1 MDQIQNLTAKAQRR
15 KGPQSELLPLR
26 RSGFIPTGRP
36 GGFTLI
42 ELLVVLAIIATL
54 LSIAVPRYFGHVES
68 AKEASLRQTLAVTR
82 DALDKYHADL
92 GRYPETLDDLVTK
105 RYLRK
110 LPEDPV
116 AGKTDSWQILAPP
129 PNSDPGAVYDLKSGA
144 PGTARDGS
152 QFGDW

>member
-1 MDQIQNLTAKAQRR
+1 M
-15 KGPQSELLPLR
+15 
-26 RSGFIPTGRP
+26 
-36 GGFTLI
+36 GFTLI

-92 GRYPETLDDLVTK
+92 GRYPDSLEDLVAK

-116 AGKTDSWQILAPP
+116 AGKTDSWRLVAPP

-152 QFGDW
+152 QFGEW

>member
-1 MDQIQNLTAKAQRR
+1 M
-15 KGPQSELLPLR
+15 
-26 RSGFIPTGRP
+26 
-36 GGFTLI
+36 GFTLI

-54 LSIAVPRYFGHVES
+54 LSIAVPRYFGHVDS

-82 DALDKYHADL
+82 DALDKYHADV
-92 GRYPETLDDLVTK
+92 GRYPDSLEDLVAK
-105 RYLRK
+105 HYLRK

-116 AGKTDSWQILAPP
+116 AGKTDSWRLLAPP
-129 PNSDPGAVYDLKSGA
+129 PNSDPGAIHDLKSGA